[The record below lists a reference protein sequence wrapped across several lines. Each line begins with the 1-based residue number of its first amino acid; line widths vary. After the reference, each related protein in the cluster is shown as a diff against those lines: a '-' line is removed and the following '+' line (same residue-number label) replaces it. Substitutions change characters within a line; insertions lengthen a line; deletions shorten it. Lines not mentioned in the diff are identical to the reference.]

1 MRFRWFFLGYL
12 LMFSIPVGDIKI
24 LPALGYALMLYA
36 ALRLSK
42 YEEAFERAEK
52 VLYAALPIGVVMLV
66 LEIFLTVN
74 GTDAMPAL
82 SVIHDWVSFA
92 DELIEAAVMF
102 FVYIGV
108 KIMGDKTDIP
118 ALVKHSSRNMSVMF
132 VYLFSTIALFVIRK
146 IDPTILANDNLKLLL
161 LLPFILGFLWRVLNL
176 WMLFT
181 CFLGIADTEDE
192 KKRERAEREKEKARE
207 RAKRK

>member
-12 LMFSIPVGDIKI
+12 LMFSIPVGEVKI
-24 LPALGYALMLYA
+24 LPVLGYALMLYA

-42 YEEAFERAEK
+42 YETAFDKAKK
-52 VLYAALPIGVVMLV
+52 VLYAALPIGAVMLALELILTFKGENASPV
-66 LEIFLTVN
+66 LSAVHE
-74 GTDAMPAL
+74 
-82 SVIHDWVSFA
+82 WVSFA
-92 DELIEAAVMF
+92 DELTEAAVMF

-132 VYLFSTIALFVIRK
+132 VYLFSTVVIFFIRK
-146 IDPTILANDNLKLLL
+146 LAPNVLADENWRLIL
-161 LLPFILGFLWRVLNL
+161 LLPFILGFIWRVLNL

-181 CFLGIADTEDE
+181 CFLGIADTEEE
-192 KKRERAEREKEKARE
+192 KKREATEKAKARSG
-207 RAKRK
+207 KR

>member
-12 LMFSIPVGDIKI
+12 LMFSIPVGEIKI
-24 LPALGYALMLYA
+24 LPVLGYALMLYA

-42 YEEAFERAEK
+42 YESAFEKAKK
-52 VLYAALPIGVVMLV
+52 VLYVAMPVAAVMLV
-66 LEIFLTVN
+66 LEIFLTLM
-74 GTDAMPAL
+74 GTAQLPA
-82 SVIHDWVSFA
+82 VAAVHEWISFA

-108 KIMGDKTDIP
+108 KIMGDKTDIT

-132 VYLFSTIALFVIRK
+132 VYLFSTVVIFVIRK
-146 IDPTILANDNLKLLL
+146 VAPSVLTNENWRLIL
-161 LLPFILGFLWRVLNL
+161 LLPFILGFVWRVLNL

-181 CFLGIADTEDE
+181 CFLGIADTAEE
-192 KKRERAEREKEKARE
+192 KKREQAEKAK
-207 RAKRK
+207 AKRR